1 MEEVSKVIFAL
12 NNLIEIND
20 QRSLLY
26 NSLSGKAK
34 QVELKLVYL
43 QYAIQAQT
51 FTATLNK
58 WRHAYGATS
67 TITRKTNHFDSAISQ
82 FKKIFAAGRTN
93 DDLKQCESLESN
105 ALKIYKTAVALSFLP
120 SATIDDIKK
129 QTSELEK
136 AHSTLHSFR
145 ENGSN
150 QWQVAFS

>member
-20 QRSLLY
+20 QRSTLY
-26 NSLSGKAK
+26 NGLAEKAK
-34 QVELKLVYL
+34 EVELKLVYL

-67 TITRKTNHFDSAISQ
+67 NVTKKSSVLDSVMGQMRKAFVIGGKD
-82 FKKIFAAGRTN
+82 G
-93 DDLKQCESLESN
+93 DLKQCESLESN
-105 ALKIYKTAVALSFLP
+105 ALKIYKEAVALSFLP
-120 SATIDDIKK
+120 SAAIEDIEK

-136 AHSTLHSFR
+136 THTTLHSFR
-145 ENGSN
+145 QGGPG
-150 QWQVAFS
+150 QWQIAFS